1 MSKNEDSIPLTREGL
16 LKALDLIHLNGEQL
30 RLLRER
36 KLDKETMGWAAH
48 HLSECHECCL
58 VASEL
63 TAQEI
68 ENALIGTEYGR
79 SDLIE
84 QTVNYY
90 FETLSEAKQET
101 DKKS

>member
-1 MSKNEDSIPLTREGL
+1 MPLTREEL

-36 KLDKETMGWAAH
+36 KLDKETMAWAVR
-48 HLSECHECCL
+48 HLSECYECCAA
-58 VASEL
+58 ASAL

-68 ENALIGTEYGR
+68 KNALTGTEYGR
-79 SDLIE
+79 PDLIQ
-84 QTVNYY
+84 QTVDYY

-101 DKKS
+101 DKNS